1 MSRPTPIHGV
11 FCNRTLNL
19 RSIAAIGY
27 DMDYTLIHYRVEH
40 WERKAY
46 EHIRAKLQELGWP
59 VQSLEFDPGAMVR
72 GLVVDTKLG
81 NVVKADRFGYV
92 KRAVHGAGVLDFDI
106 QRKNYARTAVD
117 LSENRWKFL
126 NTLFSLSGACMYS
139 QLVELLDRGELPG
152 AIGYDELY
160 DVLSSSLNAAH
171 MEGLLKKEIM
181 EAPEKFVD
189 SDPDTVLTLLD
200 QRNAGKKLLLITNS
214 EWNYTK
220 EMMEFAFDRHL
231 PNELTWRDI
240 FDVIIVGAR
249 KPAFFSDANPFF
261 EVVSPEGL
269 LQPAVGGLKPGGV
282 FLGGNAEE
290 VERYI
295 GVSGDSIL
303 YVGDHMFSDVKVTKN
318 LLRWRTALIVRE
330 LEDEIAAVQE
340 FSTTNEKLN
349 DLMAQK
355 EELEFRLSELRV
367 SVQRAKKGYGPEA
380 GRSIKELE
388 SESGKIRRRL
398 VELDTKIA
406 PLAEASGSLGH
417 KTWGPWMRAGND
429 KSHLARQVERHADV
443 YMSRVANMLAYT
455 PFAYFRSPRGS
466 LPHDP

>member
-340 FSTTNEKLN
+340 FSTTNEKL
-349 DLMAQK
+349 
-355 EELEFRLSELRV
+355 
-367 SVQRAKKGYGPEA
+367 
-380 GRSIKELE
+380 
-388 SESGKIRRRL
+388 
-398 VELDTKIA
+398 T
-406 PLAEASGSLGH
+406 
-417 KTWGPWMRAGND
+417 T
-429 KSHLARQVERHADV
+429 
-443 YMSRVANMLAYT
+443 
-455 PFAYFRSPRGS
+455 
-466 LPHDP
+466 